1 LPNGIG
7 LEICKDM
14 DFHAMI
20 RSDAVA
26 TRPELLAVPA
36 WDFGQD
42 GWSHARVAI
51 MRSVENGVPLAR
63 TARRGLLTLNDRY
76 GRIVAQARSAGGF
89 TTLIGDLPLA
99 GHGGAT
105 IYDRSGDIFGWLCL
119 VLSLGILAASFV
131 RLAKGRTLQTIL
143 SS

>member
-1 LPNGIG
+1 
-7 LEICKDM
+7 
-14 DFHAMI
+14 MI
-20 RSDAVA
+20 RGDEVA
-26 TRPELLAVPA
+26 TMPELLAVPA

-51 MRSVENGVPLAR
+51 MRSVENGVPMAR

-76 GRIVAQARSAGGF
+76 GRIVAHARSAGGF
-89 TTLIGDLPLA
+89 TTLIGDLLLA

-119 VLSLGILAASFV
+119 VIALGILAASFV
-131 RLAKGRTLQTIL
+131 RRGKVARYKTVL